1 MTQVIS
7 TVRLKE
13 MRGDSESFICVHTE
27 SRKGKQVPSCTAIQ
41 AMASKLTSPASV
53 MGALPHFNGLKVQPS
68 TVALPQPKQRGRGA
82 LGARCDFIGS
92 STNIVSTVTLNNNGG
107 EHKLDVVRGE
117 VRVGSVGE
125 QEGHDRA
132 EAGSPRL
139 GAADRRPCRVHLG
152 GHVGLRHQKNWTC
165 SWLTC
170 FPGPRLDQ
178 SQRRW
183 KPGMDRKVLVK
194 TNSPFGTTSSFL
206 RSPIGEARSTHLAES
221 SNDVACLKLSPP
233 E

>member
-1 MTQVIS
+1 
-7 TVRLKE
+7 
-13 MRGDSESFICVHTE
+13 
-27 SRKGKQVPSCTAIQ
+27 GKQVPSCTAIQ

-152 GHVGLRHQKNWTC
+152 GHVGLRHRR
-165 SWLTC
+165 
-170 FPGPRLDQ
+170 PHHRRRRRLRPQ
-178 SQRRW
+178 ELGRHIRRSLSCPCCTLSLFALMYMVSSPSKSYHP
-183 KPGMDRKVLVK
+183 KPVQ
-194 TNSPFGTTSSFL
+194 TP
-206 RSPIGEARSTHLAES
+206 
-221 SNDVACLKLSPP
+221 
-233 E
+233 